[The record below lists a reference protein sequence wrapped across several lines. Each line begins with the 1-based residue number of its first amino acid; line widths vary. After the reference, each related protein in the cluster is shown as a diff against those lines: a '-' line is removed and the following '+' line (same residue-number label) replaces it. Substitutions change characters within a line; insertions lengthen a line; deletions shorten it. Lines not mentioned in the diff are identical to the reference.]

1 MATHE
6 VGVGIGVDL
15 EQVGC
20 VALNS
25 HDPFG
30 DPGVASSTMQR
41 GQRVETGIDDRD
53 VMTEPGQWNG
63 QTAGAAAKID
73 DAQTTTELL
82 LALDHDGPHGL
93 PDGRGAHRGL
103 DITAT
108 TTSPFISHD
117 KAPLVLVVADGQQ
130 A

>member
-1 MATHE
+1 MAAHE
-6 VGVGIGVDL
+6 VGVGVGVDFK
-15 EQVGC
+15 QVCG
-20 VALNS
+20 VPLHR
-25 HDPFG
+25 HDPLG

-41 GQRVETGIDDRD
+41 SQRVETGIDDRN